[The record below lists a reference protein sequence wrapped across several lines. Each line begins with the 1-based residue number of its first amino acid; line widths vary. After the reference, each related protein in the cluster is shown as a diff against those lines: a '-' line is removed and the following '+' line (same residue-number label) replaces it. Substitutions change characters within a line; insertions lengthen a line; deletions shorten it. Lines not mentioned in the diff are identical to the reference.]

1 MSVSNVVYYVLQM
14 KGNTN
19 SDSSSGESYFSKMR
33 TSGLDVEH
41 RHPNR
46 ALSVDLAA
54 HISTRYKKG
63 KIAIVTSNPQA
74 FMSSVR
80 KQWLRLIRLAQ
91 REQASTLSR
100 QRKDDLGEV
109 IYSMQ
114 AIGFTAK
121 DPADEPLA
129 YVSFATVEQF
139 IASPPQCATLY
150 ITEPIPKLSQHMIV
164 SWMPRSGRVVIYEQR

>member
-1 MSVSNVVYYVLQM
+1 M

-19 SDSSSGESYFSKMR
+19 SDSSGSKSYFSKMR
-33 TSGLDVEH
+33 SSGLIVEH
-41 RHPNR
+41 RLLVR

-54 HISTRYKKG
+54 HIATRYPNG
-63 KIAIVTSNPQA
+63 KIAVVTGQPQA

-80 KQWLRLIRLAQ
+80 KQWIRLIRLAQ
-91 REQASTLSR
+91 REQARTLNG

-109 IYSMQ
+109 IHNMQ
-114 AIGFTAK
+114 AISFTAK

-139 IASPPQCATLY
+139 IALPPQCATLY
-150 ITEPIPKLSQHMIV
+150 ITEPIPKLSQHMLV
-164 SWMPRSGRVVIYEQR
+164 GWMPRSGRVVVYEQR

>member
-1 MSVSNVVYYVLQM
+1 MKSN
-14 KGNTN
+14 TI
-19 SDSSSGESYFSKMR
+19 SDSSNGESHFSKMH
-33 TSGLDVEH
+33 TSGLAVEH

-54 HISTRYKKG
+54 HITTRYTKG

-80 KQWLRLIRLAQ
+80 KQWIRLIRLAQ
-91 REQASTLSR
+91 REQARTLNG

-109 IYSMQ
+109 IHNMQ
-114 AIGFTAK
+114 MISFTAK

-150 ITEPIPKLSQHMIV
+150 ITEPIPKLSQHMLV
-164 SWMPRSGRVVIYEQR
+164 GWMPRNGRVVIYEQG

>member
-1 MSVSNVVYYVLQM
+1 MIS
-14 KGNTN
+14 NTN
-19 SDSSSGESYFSKMR
+19 SDSYSGESHFSKMR
-33 TSGLDVEH
+33 TSDLNLEH

-54 HISTRYKKG
+54 HISTRYTKG

-80 KQWLRLIRLAQ
+80 KQWMRLIRLAQ
-91 REQASTLSR
+91 HEQARTLNR
-100 QRKDDLGEV
+100 QRKDDLAET

-114 AIGFTAK
+114 TASFTAK
-121 DPADEPLA
+121 DPADERPA
-129 YVSFATVEQF
+129 NVSFATVEQF
-139 IASPPQCATLY
+139 IASPPECRTLY

-164 SWMPRSGRVVIYEQR
+164 GWMPRDGRVVIYEQR